1 MEVKNY
7 REAFRSVR
15 GFAFDVD
22 GVLTNGTMHV
32 NARGAILRD
41 VNSRDACALRVA
53 MQAGYPVAIISDV
66 DETGL
71 ARCCELLG
79 FPEFP
84 GFSGLWELRELR
96 VGVKYP
102 IVREKVDALMDF
114 CAERSLLPADI
125 LYMGDDIL
133 DYGPMRRVGMPTCP
147 ADASR
152 EVLSVAKYVSP
163 YPGGAGCVRDVVE
176 QVLRLQGKW
185 PLVAEERL

>member
-22 GVLTNGTMHV
+22 GVLTNGTVHV
-32 NARGAILRD
+32 NARGEILRD
-41 VNSRDACALRVA
+41 VNLRDACALRVA
-53 MQAGYPVAIISDV
+53 MQAGLANFCASL
-66 DETGL
+66 GL
-71 ARCCELLG
+71 
-79 FPEFP
+79 PE
-84 GFSGLWELRELR
+84 SRSLWELQL
-96 VGVKYP
+96 GVVDIYQM
-102 IVREKVDALMDF
+102 VHEKVEALVNF
-114 CAERSLLPADI
+114 CAKRGVLPADI
-125 LYMGDDIL
+125 LYMGDDIP

-147 ADASR
+147 MSASR

>member
-22 GVLTNGTMHV
+22 GVLTNGTVHV
-32 NARGAILRD
+32 DALGGLLWDA
-41 VNSRDACALRVA
+41 NSRDAYALRVA
-53 MQAGYPVAIISDV
+53 VQAGYPMAIINDV
-66 DETGL
+66 LETVFASCG
-71 ARCCELLG
+71 EWLG
-79 FPEFP
+79 FSWWGEV
-84 GFSGLWELRELR
+84 L
-96 VGVKYP
+96 GVDVCIHP
-102 IVREKVDALMDF
+102 MVREKVDALMDF
-114 CAERSLLPADI
+114 CAERGVQPVNI
-125 LYMGDDIL
+125 LYMGDDIP

>member
-22 GVLTNGTMHV
+22 GVLTNGTVHV
-32 NARGAILRD
+32 NARGEILRD
-41 VNSRDACALRVA
+41 VNLRDACALRVA

-66 DETGL
+66 YDNGL
-71 ARCCELLG
+71 ANFCASLG
-79 FPEFP
+79 LPE
-84 GFSGLWELRELR
+84 SRSLWELQL
-96 VGVKYP
+96 GVVDIYQM
-102 IVREKVDALMDF
+102 VHEKVEALVNF
-114 CAERSLLPADI
+114 CAKRGVLPADI
-125 LYMGDDIL
+125 LYMGDDIP
-133 DYGPMRRVGMPTCP
+133 DYEPMRRVGMPTCP

-152 EVLSVAKYVSP
+152 EGLSVAKYVSP

>member
-7 REAFRSVR
+7 REAFRCVR

-22 GVLTNGTMHV
+22 GVLTNGTVHV
-32 NARGAILRD
+32 SAQGELLRD
-41 VNSRDACALRVA
+41 ANSRDAYALGVA
-53 MQAGYPVAIISDV
+53 VQAGYPVAIISGGNQM
-66 DETGL
+66 GL
-71 ARCCELLG
+71 ARCCAEL
-79 FPEFP
+79 
-84 GFSGLWELRELR
+84 
-96 VGVKYP
+96 GVVDIYQM
-102 IVREKVDALMDF
+102 VREKVDALMDF
-114 CAERSLLPADI
+114 CAKRGLLPADI
-125 LYMGDDIL
+125 LYMGDDIP